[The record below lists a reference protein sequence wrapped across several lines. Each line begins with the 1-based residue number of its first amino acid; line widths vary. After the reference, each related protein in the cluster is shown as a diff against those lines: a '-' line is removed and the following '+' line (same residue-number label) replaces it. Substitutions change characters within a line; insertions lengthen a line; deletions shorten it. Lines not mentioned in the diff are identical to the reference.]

1 MKNDIGNYKNTYIDT
16 EIDKILASLDDRSF
30 EKFLSGRNVNA
41 CKKHKENI
49 TKHLTKSRYEHT
61 IRVSHMAS
69 ALALAYE
76 ANEENAII
84 ASYYHDIQKEK
95 SKTEHGRF
103 AAEYA
108 SENYGITDKDVLGAI
123 THHTMG
129 RPAMTLLEKIVFI
142 ADSIELGREYEG
154 VTDIRK
160 LAFYDIDMAV
170 YLYYK
175 YLFKKLKNEGAKIG
189 QASLNAAEYYREF
202 VISKFMANF
211 MSEKIALDVKIAET
225 CEKNVLADFAIIA
238 TGKNARHMDALT
250 YHIKNESEKFD
261 IKDDIRVEGRG
272 SEWIIMDI
280 GFLLINIFTND
291 KRSYYNLEKLWNVGF
306 HGLNDRKDSVYE

>member
-1 MKNDIGNYKNTYIDT
+1 MTNDAGNRKNTYIDT
-16 EIDKILASLDDRSF
+16 EIDKILASLDDRCF
-30 EKFLSGRNVNA
+30 EKFLSDKDNDV
-41 CKKHKENI
+41 CKEHKKNI
-49 TKHLTKSRYEHT
+49 VKHLTELRFKHT
-61 IRVSHMAS
+61 IRVSRMAS

-103 AAEYA
+103 AAEYICK
-108 SENYGITDKDVLGAI
+108 NYGITDKDVLGAI

-129 RPAMTLLEKIVFI
+129 KPAMTLLEKIVFI
-142 ADSIELGREYEG
+142 ADSVELGRNYEG
-154 VTDIRK
+154 VSDIRK

-175 YLFKKLKNEGAKIG
+175 YLFEKLITEGAKIG
-189 QASLNAAEYYREF
+189 QTSLNAFEYYREF
-202 VISKFMANF
+202 IISKCMARLLN
-211 MSEKIALDVKIAET
+211 SKIALDVKIAEIS
-225 CEKNVLADFAIIA
+225 ERSILADFAIIA
-238 TGKNARHMDALT
+238 TGKNARHIDALT
-250 YHIKNESEKFD
+250 YHIKNEFEKFG
-261 IKDDIRVEGRG
+261 IKDDIKVEGRG

-306 HGLNDRKDSVYE
+306 YGIDDGKDSAYE

>member
-30 EKFLSGRNVNA
+30 EKFLNGRNVNA

-61 IRVSHMAS
+61 IRVSRMAS

-84 ASYYHDIQKEK
+84 ASYYHDIQKER
-95 SKTEHGRF
+95 SKTEHGKF
-103 AAEYA
+103 AAEYICK
-108 SENYGITDKDVLGAI
+108 NYGITDKDVLGAI

-175 YLFKKLKNEGAKIG
+175 YLFEKLITEGAKIG
-189 QASLNAAEYYREF
+189 QTSLNAFEYYREF

>member
-30 EKFLSGRNVNA
+30 EKFLNGKNVNA

-49 TKHLTKSRYEHT
+49 SKHLTKSRYEHT

-103 AAEYA
+103 AAEYICK
-108 SENYGITDKDVLGAI
+108 NYGITDKDVLGAI

-129 RPAMTLLEKIVFI
+129 KPAMTLLEKIVFI
-142 ADSIELGREYEG
+142 ADSVELGRDYEG
-154 VTDIRK
+154 VSDIRK

-175 YLFKKLKNEGAKIG
+175 YLFEKLITEGAKIG
-189 QASLNAAEYYREF
+189 QTSLNAFEYYREF
-202 VISKFMANF
+202 IFSKCIARLLN
-211 MSEKIALDVKIAET
+211 SKIALDVKIAEIS
-225 CEKNVLADFAIIA
+225 ERSILADFAIIA
-238 TGKNARHMDALT
+238 TGKNARHIDALT
-250 YHIKNESEKFD
+250 YHIKNESEKFE
-261 IKDDIRVEGRG
+261 IKDDIKVEGRG

-306 HGLNDRKDSVYE
+306 YGINDRKDSVYE

>member
-1 MKNDIGNYKNTYIDT
+1 MTNDVDNHKNTYIDT
-16 EIDKILASLDDRSF
+16 EIDKILASLDDRCF
-30 EKFLSGRNVNA
+30 EKFLSDRDNDV
-41 CKKHKENI
+41 CKEHKKNI
-49 TKHLTKSRYEHT
+49 VKHLTESRFKHT
-61 IRVSHMAS
+61 IRVSRMAS

-175 YLFKKLKNEGAKIG
+175 YLFEKLITEGAKIG
-189 QASLNAAEYYREF
+189 QTSLNAFEYYREF
-202 VISKFMANF
+202 IISKFMARLLN
-211 MSEKIALDVKIAET
+211 SKIALDVKIAEIS
-225 CEKNVLADFAIIA
+225 ERSILADFAIIA
-238 TGKNARHMDALT
+238 TGKNARHIDALT
-250 YHIKNESEKFD
+250 YHIKNESEKFE

-280 GFLLINIFTND
+280 GFLLINIFTNT
-291 KRSYYNLEKLWNVGF
+291 KRDYYNLEKLWNVEFCGIDD
-306 HGLNDRKDSVYE
+306 GKDSAYE